1 MDFWDKHK
9 TITNFYEKLT
19 KEVCNKNN
27 ITQMEYNILMFL
39 YNNPEC
45 KTASGIIEKRKST
58 KSHVSNSLKNLE
70 KNKLII
76 RKQKGNNKKYIEIF
90 LLEKSKVIINEGKNL
105 QKKFINNLFE
115 GISSDEMII
124 FKNIF
129 YKICENA
136 DKHLKK

>member
-1 MDFWDKHK
+1 
-9 TITNFYEKLT
+9 
-19 KEVCNKNN
+19 
-27 ITQMEYNILMFL
+27 MEYNILMFL

>member
-19 KEVCNKNN
+19 KEICNKNN

-45 KTASGIIEKRKST
+45 KTASEIIEKRKST

-76 RKQKGNNKKYIEIF
+76 RKKAIT
-90 LLEKSKVIINEGKNL
+90 
-105 QKKFINNLFE
+105 
-115 GISSDEMII
+115 
-124 FKNIF
+124 KNILRFF
-129 YKICENA
+129 Y
-136 DKHLKK
+136 

>member
-19 KEVCNKNN
+19 KEICNKNN

-45 KTASGIIEKRKST
+45 KTASEIIEKRKST

-136 DKHLKK
+136 DIHLKK